1 MKKLFFITTLLI
13 FSCNSKTL
21 SEIEKGDDEVIIL
34 SYLKIE
40 NSSKQK
46 IYNFLENYVDK
57 VILVEPQSYGYGFY
71 EYGDD
76 ILFIERFKNEG
87 AIISHAKNV
96 SEGGVLQKD
105 YTEYNYYFEPYK
117 VDVFGKVSQDLI
129 DYLKPYNLPI
139 FYYPNIVRKFPK
151 KFFSPNAKIKI
162 GKTFEPKIKFFPP
175 LKKEIIHFLECIKK
189 RKTPITDGNYA
200 LNISKIIEGIEKQ
213 NSSGN

>member
-1 MKKLFFITTLLI
+1 MKYQTAKSPINALHLVLSLICIFKYLTINQLKFLMKKLFFIITLLI
-13 FSCNSKTL
+13 FSCNSRTL

-40 NSSKQK
+40 NSSKQE

-105 YTEYNYYFEPYK
+105 YTEYTYYFEPYK

-139 FYYPNIVRKFPK
+139 FYYPNIVS
-151 KFFSPNAKIKI
+151 FSKGYESKW
-162 GKTFEPKIKFFPP
+162 EE
-175 LKKEIIHFLECIKK
+175 LK
-189 RKTPITDGNYA
+189 
-200 LNISKIIEGIEKQ
+200 
-213 NSSGN
+213 

>member
-1 MKKLFFITTLLI
+1 MKKLFFITTLII

-40 NSSKQK
+40 NSSKKK

-117 VDVFGKVSQDLI
+117 VDVFGEVSQDLI

-139 FYYPNIVRKFPK
+139 LYYPNIVS
-151 KFFSPNAKIKI
+151 FSKGYESKW
-162 GKTFEPKIKFFPP
+162 EE
-175 LKKEIIHFLECIKK
+175 LK
-189 RKTPITDGNYA
+189 
-200 LNISKIIEGIEKQ
+200 
-213 NSSGN
+213 